1 MPRLTASQWA
11 AARADYEIGASL
23 NAVAERHHV
32 SRAAVQK
39 KAKAEGWTQDVE
51 PLIRQK
57 VAEKVAGIVAGGD
70 PEKKAAAID
79 AEAMR
84 RAAVVERHK
93 QEWDDHLRIINDA
106 IARNDFETAKLA
118 KITSETIRI
127 RQDGERKAWGL
138 DATEVP
144 FDPRKLSD
152 SELEAI
158 ARGRG

>member
-1 MPRLTASQWA
+1 VPRLTERQWA
-11 AARADYEIGASL
+11 SARADYEAGASL
-23 NAVAERHHV
+23 NVVAERHNV

-70 PEKKAAAID
+70 PEKKAAAVD
-79 AEAMR
+79 AEACR

-93 QEWDDHLRIINDA
+93 REWDEHMKLIDQA
-106 IARNDFETAKLA
+106 IADQDFDFAKLA

-138 DATEVP
+138 DDAAIRIDVT
-144 FDPRKLSD
+144 RASD
-152 SELEAI
+152 EELA
-158 ARGRG
+158 AMVKGRG